1 MSDCR
6 VILFTHNSIMAV
18 GSYCYCSFQTITY
31 NNNNNNELCLC
42 ILLISSAMFWKEL

>member
-6 VILFTHNSIMAV
+6 VIVFTHNSIMVV

-31 NNNNNNELCLC
+31 NNNNNELCLC